1 MKIHKLLIVYFVLL
15 LYRHFQRLQLILQDI
30 PTLNEE
36 SPDNPHT
43 NQKRHTPNIR
53 QHIRRSINVQPI
65 ENHTTG
71 QVPKSKR
78 VQSRVVQLGDIA
90 NHHRG
95 SKQTEV
101 LEAVLLRAL
110 GTDDL
115 GLGRLV
121 DALVALG
128 VARVGA
134 RVLVVEFTQRHGVE
148 VRDDGDD
155 PCCGDG
161 VERLQKI
168 SQLPTQFEI
177 MSLIL
182 CSRSGATYEVAG
194 EVEDVGGHGEGR
206 LPGELIEQLP
216 RVPRIY
222 FIFVL

>member
-1 MKIHKLLIVYFVLL
+1 MKIHKLLILYFAIVVLL
-15 LYRHFQRLQLILQDI
+15 LYHHFQRLQLILQDI

-43 NQKRHTPNIR
+43 NQERHTPDIR
-53 QHIRRSINVQPI
+53 QHIRRSVNVQPI

-78 VQSRVVQLGDIA
+78 VQSRVLQLGDVA

-110 GTDDL
+110 CADDL

-121 DALVALG
+121 DALIALG
-128 VARVGA
+128 VARVRA
-134 RVLVVEFTQRHGVE
+134 RVLVVEFTKRHGVE
-148 VRDDGDD
+148 VGDDGDD

-161 VERLQKI
+161 V
-168 SQLPTQFEI
+168 
-177 MSLIL
+177 
-182 CSRSGATYEVAG
+182 
-194 EVEDVGGHGEGR
+194 
-206 LPGELIEQLP
+206 
-216 RVPRIY
+216 
-222 FIFVL
+222 